1 MLRLTTHRTT
11 PRAACSLAHV
21 SPSTLIM
28 MTVLLLAPVIL
39 PAVASG
45 QAASGGSP
53 PAQKTEPF
61 VIKLGARSVSVP
73 APPGYEE
80 AASQFPSLME
90 LFTKTEDA
98 GNDMLAVYVP
108 AGVAATMRVNGGH
121 YQGLSVFHAKIA
133 VDKTLR
139 GTDFSPADFAQ
150 FVSMIQSQQKALR
163 ADNPIIRGR
172 VKELEKALGKLDT
185 GVTKYDVAET
195 ELLGVIEDTPSAYS
209 MLMFVR
215 LRVEADGEK
224 RNLPRLC
231 ALTALRVNR
240 RLLYVYTYR
249 IFKSSADAEA
259 LEKFTRDWIAQIIAA
274 NPGD

>member
-1 MLRLTTHRTT
+1 MTM
-11 PRAACSLAHV
+11 
-21 SPSTLIM
+21 IM
-28 MTVLLLAPVIL
+28 MTMLLVALVIF

-45 QAASGGSP
+45 QSASSGSP
-53 PAQKTEPF
+53 PARKAEPL
-61 VIKLGARSVSVP
+61 VIKLGTKSVSIP
-73 APPGYEE
+73 APQGYEE
-80 AASQFPSLME
+80 ATSQFPSLME

-108 AGVAATMRVNGGH
+108 AEVAATMRANGGN

-133 VDKTLR
+133 VDKELR
-139 GTDFSPADFAQ
+139 NKDCSPADFAQ

-195 ELLGVIEDTPSAYS
+195 ELLGVIENTPNVYS

-231 ALTALRVNR
+231 ALTALRVNQ

-249 IFKSSADAEA
+249 VFNSSADADT